1 MSDAEVKINREFASL
16 IPPLSSDERELL
28 RDSLAVEGLRDS
40 LVVWEEKHLLLD
52 GHNRLGL
59 CKELGI
65 EPSSFTVPSPTGRR
79 RTTSSSATSWP
90 AATSPLKR
98 PDTCTASVSRIEASG
113 RDELIYTFDTGR
125 RVHDCRPSLGAAE
138 SRL

>member
-65 EPSSFTVPSPTGRR
+65 EPKFVYRSFANREAAQRLHPLQ
-79 RTTSSSATSWP
+79 P
-90 AATSPLKR
+90 AGPPQPL
-98 PDTCTASVSRIEASG
+98 P
-113 RDELIYTFDTGR
+113 
-125 RVHDCRPSLGAAE
+125 
-138 SRL
+138 